1 MAALDAIISFLLIC
15 PLVWTGESCSNDNSE
30 HGFALVDHGYR
41 SFFADR
47 LVSCYMSCSTQPAC
61 QSLNYNLADKTCEFN
76 NDTKHFRPKYFEEKP
91 TYVYADNPDSERPW
105 RRLNSNPVCFGAKDN
120 QFGAFVV
127 EVGGHID
134 AVKLIHLHGQVSCD
148 VSKGRWSNWGC
159 SGAKNLL
166 VFLTNSTD
174 DILIPK
180 LEGGAF
186 KYKIEGYNSNSS
198 EIIWKDFSSPIR
210 LTSGQELRLWHS
222 AHLMDNRESK
232 NDGTSCSDV
241 FALYL

>member
-1 MAALDAIISFLLIC
+1 MAALGAIISFLLIR
-15 PLVWTGESCSNDNSE
+15 PLVWT
-30 HGFALVDHGYR
+30 
-41 SFFADR
+41 
-47 LVSCYMSCSTQPAC
+47 AC

-76 NDTKHFRPKYFEEKP
+76 NDTKYFRPKYFVEKP
-91 TYVYADNPDSERPW
+91 THVYADNPDSERPW
-105 RRLNSNPVCFGAKDN
+105 RRLNSNPVCFAAKDN

-134 AVKLIHLHGQVSCD
+134 AVKLIHFHGQVSCN

-159 SGAKNLL
+159 GRRTLS

-174 DILIPK
+174 HILIPK

-210 LTSGQELRLWHS
+210 LSSGQELRLWHG
-222 AHLMDNRESK
+222 ADLMDHGES
-232 NDGTSCSDV
+232 NNNGTSCSDV